1 MRAVCSSDFHNF
13 KRCKELKSRKVLPD
27 RLEWWEHGFLWNLVE
42 RERMVRVDF
51 TVFKYHK

>member
-1 MRAVCSSDFHNF
+1 MRAVCSSDFYNF
-13 KRCKELKSRKVLPD
+13 KRCKELKSREVLPD
-27 RLEWWEHGFLWNLVE
+27 RLEWWEHGLLWNLVE